1 MQKPLNGTFFRRIHT
16 SALRIWILGFLFFS
30 LSTLNAQNFPK
41 YEGFVND
48 YLGILSPQQKQNLE
62 TFLTQQAEESSNEI
76 AVVVMDLPSGEFM
89 RDYAVRLA
97 ENWGVGGKENDNGVL
112 VALFINERQVT
123 IEVGYGLEGAIP
135 DLAASNVI
143 QKDMLPSFREG
154 DYYDGLA
161 RGVKALSILANGE
174 YPDAVRKK
182 YYTRT
187 RSDTSGE
194 GDAFVFFLILFIF
207 LFFLFSSRGN
217 RGGGGNG
224 GGGFGGPRG
233 RRGRG
238 YYDGGPYWWGGSGG
252 GSSNWGGGGW
262 SGGGFSGGGSFGGF
276 GGGSFGGGGASGGW

>member
-1 MQKPLNGTFFRRIHT
+1 MQKPLSVTFFRQVSH
-16 SALRIWILGFLFFS
+16 SLLRIWIAGFLLFS
-30 LSTLNAQNFPK
+30 LSELKAQNFPK

-62 TFLTQQAEESSNEI
+62 TFLTQQAEASSNEI
-76 AVVVMDLPSGEFM
+76 AVVIMDLPAGEFM

-97 ENWGVGGKENDNGVL
+97 ENWGVGGKENDNGIL

-187 RSDTSGE
+187 RSNTSG
-194 GDAFVFFLILFIF
+194 GDDSFVFFLILFIF
-207 LFFLFSSRGN
+207 LFFLFASRGN
-217 RGGGGNG
+217 RGGGNG

-238 YYDGGPYWWGGSGG
+238 YYDGGPYWWGGTGG
-252 GSSNWGGGGW
+252 SSSNWGGGGW

>member
-1 MQKPLNGTFFRRIHT
+1 MRV
-16 SALRIWILGFLFFS
+16 WILGLLFLP
-30 LSTLNAQNFPK
+30 LLTTQAQNFPE
-41 YEGFVND
+41 YQGFVSD

-76 AVVVMDLPSGEFM
+76 AVVIMDLPAGEFM

-97 ENWGVGGKENDNGVL
+97 EHWGVGGKENDNGVL

-143 QKDMLPSFREG
+143 QKDMIPSFRDGGYYEG
-154 DYYDGLA
+154 LS
-161 RGVKALSILANGE
+161 RGVKALTILANGE

-182 YYTRT
+182 YYTRP
-187 RSDTSGE
+187 RASTSG
-194 GDAFVFFLILFIF
+194 GNDSFVFFLILFIF

-217 RGGGGNG
+217 RGGGGGPG
-224 GGGFGGPRG
+224 GGNFGGPRR

-252 GSSNWGGGGW
+252 SSSWGGGGW